1 MTRLRAD
8 AALLTAALLWG
19 VAFVAQ
25 RVAEGVVPPLG
36 FVAARFAISALVLA
50 PLAAFET
57 WRAPARFDAKAW
69 RVAIWISLTLFV
81 GSALQQI
88 GLATTTAT
96 SGGFLTA
103 CYVVLTPI
111 AVWLLTGRLP
121 RSIVAVACVLSTAG
135 AWLLANGGG
144 AAQPMSVGDGLI
156 LLSDVAWALGIA
168 LTPMFLARRPRPF
181 TLAFLEYAICGALAA
196 GAAAAFEPVRAGDF
210 LAGLVPL
217 LYAGIISGGVAFTM
231 QIVAQGY
238 TPPAEAALILSLESV
253 FAAIAGAI
261 LLAERLTMAATAG
274 CALIL
279 SSVLLVELGGP
290 LLARLRG
297 GATRG
302 SASGPPASPRAE
314 PRLRLP

>member
-1 MTRLRAD
+1 VTRLRAD
-8 AALLTAALLWG
+8 AALVTAAFLWG
-19 VAFVAQ
+19 GAFVAQ

-36 FVAARFAISALVLA
+36 FVAARFAISALALA

-96 SGGFLTA
+96 NGGFLTA

-121 RSIVAVACVLSTAG
+121 RSIVAVACLSSTAG
-135 AWLLANGGG
+135 AWLLATGGG

-156 LLSDVAWALGIA
+156 LLSDIAWALGIA
-168 LTPMFLARRPRPF
+168 LTPMFLARQPRPF
-181 TLAFLEYAICGALAA
+181 TLAFLEFAICGALAA
-196 GAAAAFEPVRAGDF
+196 GAATAFEPVRAADF

-217 LYAGIISGGVAFTM
+217 LYAGVISGGVAFTM

-261 LLAERLTMAATAG
+261 LLAERLTVAATAG

-279 SSVLLVELGGP
+279 SSVLLVELGAP

-297 GATRG
+297 GAVRR
-302 SASGPPASPRAE
+302 PAAPSPAIPTAQ

>member
-1 MTRLRAD
+1 
-8 AALLTAALLWG
+8 
-19 VAFVAQ
+19 
-25 RVAEGVVPPLG
+25 
-36 FVAARFAISALVLA
+36 
-50 PLAAFET
+50 
-57 WRAPARFDAKAW
+57 
-69 RVAIWISLTLFV
+69 
-81 GSALQQI
+81 
-88 GLATTTAT
+88 
-96 SGGFLTA
+96 
-103 CYVVLTPI
+103 
-111 AVWLLTGRLP
+111 VWLLTGRRP
-121 RSIVAVACVLSTAG
+121 RSIVAVACLLSTVG

-144 AAQPMSVGDGLI
+144 PAQPMSVGDGLI

-181 TLAFLEYAICGALAA
+181 TLAFLEYAICGALAT

-297 GATRG
+297 GALR
-302 SASGPPASPRAE
+302 PPASAPPTAQ

>member
-8 AALLTAALLWG
+8 AALLTAAVLWG

-36 FVAARFAISALVLA
+36 FVAVRFAISALVLA
-50 PLAAFET
+50 PLAALESR
-57 WRAPARFDAKAW
+57 RAPTRFDAKAW
-69 RVAIWISLTLFV
+69 RLAIAISLTLFV

-88 GLATTTAT
+88 ALATTSVTN
-96 SGGFLTA
+96 GGFLTA

-121 RSIVAVACVLSTAG
+121 RLVVAVACVVSTLG
-135 AWLLANGGG
+135 AWLLASGGG
-144 AAQPMSVGDGLI
+144 PAQPLSVGDGLI
-156 LLSDVAWALGIA
+156 LLSDIAWALGIA
-168 LTPMFLARRPRPF
+168 LTPMFLARQPRPF
-181 TLAFLEYAICGALAA
+181 TLAFVEYAICCGLAA
-196 GAAAAFEPVRAGDF
+196 AVAAAFEPIRAADY
-210 LAGLVPL
+210 LAGLAPL

-231 QIVAQGY
+231 QIVAQAY
-238 TPPAEAALILSLESV
+238 APPAEAALILSLESV

-261 LLAERLTMAATAG
+261 LLAERLTVIATVG

-279 SSVLLVELGGP
+279 ASVLMVELGAP

-297 GATRG
+297 GATG
-302 SASGPPASPRAE
+302 GPAAPSATPSAQ

>member
-36 FVAARFAISALVLA
+36 FVAARFAISAVVLA
-50 PLAAFET
+50 PLAAFEI
-57 WRAPARFDAKAW
+57 WRAPVRFDAKAW
-69 RVAIWISLTLFV
+69 RVALWISLTLFV

-88 GLATTTAT
+88 GLATTTVT
-96 SGGFLTA
+96 NGGFLTA

-121 RSIVAVACVLSTAG
+121 RSIVALACLLSTAG
-135 AWLLANGGG
+135 AWLLASGGG
-144 AAQPMSVGDGLI
+144 PAQPMSVGDGLI

-168 LTPMFLARRPRPF
+168 LTPMFLARQPRPF

-196 GAAAAFEPVRAGDF
+196 GAAAAFEPLRVADF
-210 LAGLVPL
+210 VAALVPL
-217 LYAGIISGGVAFTM
+217 LYAGIISGGVAFTL

-261 LLAERLTMAATAG
+261 LLAERLTVMATVG

-279 SSVLLVELGGP
+279 ASVLTVELGAP

-297 GATRG
+297 R
-302 SASGPPASPRAE
+302 ASPAAAARGE